1 MDFKQKRE
9 MWPVMLTPFTSEGS
23 VDFDALARLID
34 FYEENGA
41 DGMFA
46 ICQSSEV
53 FFLSLSERV
62 KIASFVKNYAHV
74 PVIASGHISYAL
86 EDQAEELR
94 QVADTGVDAVILITN
109 RLAEAGDDDTVWQN
123 SLHYL
128 LDRIDANMPLGLYE
142 CPTPYKRLM
151 TLEQLQAVAQTGR
164 FYFLKDTCCDIEVI
178 RKRLAVL
185 NGTPLK
191 LYNANTATL
200 LESLRSGAA
209 GYSGIMAG
217 FHPELY
223 TWLLKNYSQQ
233 REKADVLQS
242 FLTMFSQIEKQ
253 LYPVN
258 AKYHLQ
264 QKGIFASLYTRVVNQ
279 RGLTPLFMD
288 EVRQMDRA
296 AMWIK
301 ESMAE

>member
-1 MDFKQKRE
+1 MTSMQKRE
-9 MWPVMLTPFTSEGS
+9 MWPVMLTPFTSGGS
-23 VDFDALARLID
+23 VDFDSLARLID
-34 FYEENGA
+34 FYEETGA
-41 DGMFA
+41 DGLFS

-53 FFLSLSERV
+53 FFLSLSERI
-62 KIASFVKNYAHV
+62 KIASFVKKHAHV

-86 EDQAEELR
+86 EDQADELR
-94 QVADTGVDAVILITN
+94 QIADTGVDAVILITN
-109 RLAEAGDDDTVWQN
+109 RLAEEGADDAVWED

-128 LDRIDANMPLGLYE
+128 LDRIDPAMPLGFYE

-151 TLEQLQAVAQTGR
+151 TLDQLQAVAQTGR
-164 FYFLKDTCCDIEVI
+164 FHFVKDTCCNIDTI

-185 NGTPLK
+185 EGTQLK

-200 LESLRSGAA
+200 LDSIRAGAA

-223 TWLLKNYSQQ
+223 AWLLENYNSQP
-233 REKADVLQS
+233 EKADVLQS
-242 FLTMFSQIEKQ
+242 LLTMFAQIEKQ

-264 QKGIFASLYTRVVNQ
+264 QKGIITSLYTRAANQ
-279 RGLTPLFMD
+279 RGMTPLFMD
-288 EVRQMDRA
+288 EVRQMEQA
-296 AMWIK
+296 AAWVK
-301 ESMAE
+301 ESLAM